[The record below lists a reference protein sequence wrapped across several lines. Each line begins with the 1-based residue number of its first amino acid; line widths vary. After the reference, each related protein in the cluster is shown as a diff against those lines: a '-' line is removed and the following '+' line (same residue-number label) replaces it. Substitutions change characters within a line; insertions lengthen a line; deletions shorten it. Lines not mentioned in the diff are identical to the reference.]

1 LRSRRHSRNEPDT
14 SKAAFAGA
22 HVALVALAMPIYLLY
37 DKVLHPY
44 QNLPPVLTCV
54 VWHCRFHM
62 DQLMNMGNYH
72 VRDIDGIV
80 KRSEL

>member
-1 LRSRRHSRNEPDT
+1 M
-14 SKAAFAGA
+14 
-22 HVALVALAMPIYLLY
+22 ALVALAMPIYLLY

-80 KRSEL
+80 KRSELYNETLMQMEVNLPDGITNFV